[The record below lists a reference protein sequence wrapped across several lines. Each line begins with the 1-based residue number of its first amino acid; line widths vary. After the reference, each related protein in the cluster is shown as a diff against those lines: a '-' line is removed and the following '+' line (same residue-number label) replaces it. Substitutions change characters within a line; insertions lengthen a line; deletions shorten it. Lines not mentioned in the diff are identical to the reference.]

1 MENPFMTYVP
11 QDCELSNLSQLGPG
25 QYLVEVKKVAF
36 TDDRSTIAGEPTSNY
51 NDERDWDDPNPA
63 LYVYMTCAKGI
74 LHHRFYWNGY
84 LKFDEL
90 SKLRDYRDRIGEFRS
105 PRSAS
110 VRQYAINKQTNSRV
124 IDARKSDY
132 ARNQLDQFC
141 KAAGITGKDLYDLED
156 KQLWIEIIHENKFGK
171 KFNKI
176 LQVSPADQPFKT
188 GPRSTPPETP
198 LTFALPRGIDPT
210 KPVF

>member
-1 MENPFMTYVP
+1 MTYQPKDV
-11 QDCELSNLSQLGPG
+11 ELSNLSQLAPG
-25 QYLVEVKKVAF
+25 QYLVQVKKVAF
-36 TDDRSTIAGEPTSNY
+36 TDDRSTISGEPSGTY

-63 LYVYMTCAKGI
+63 LYVYMVCATGI
-74 LHHRFYWNGY
+74 MHHRFYWNGY

-90 SKLRDYRDRIGEFRS
+90 SKLKDYRDRIVEFRA
-105 PRSAS
+105 PRSS
-110 VRQYAINKQTNSRV
+110 NVRQYAINKETGCRV
-124 IDARKSDY
+124 IDTRKSDY

-141 KAAGITGKDLYDLED
+141 KAAGITGKDLNDLQD

-176 LQVSPADQPFKT
+176 LQVSPADKPFT
-188 GPRSTPPETP
+188 SGPRSTPQET
-198 LTFALPRGIDPT
+198 LVTFALPRGIDPT